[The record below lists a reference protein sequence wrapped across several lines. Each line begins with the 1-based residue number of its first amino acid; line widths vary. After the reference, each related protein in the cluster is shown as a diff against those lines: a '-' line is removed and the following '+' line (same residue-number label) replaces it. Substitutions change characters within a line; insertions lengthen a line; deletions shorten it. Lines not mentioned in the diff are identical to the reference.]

1 MSLATLYRP
10 DSFDGVVG
18 QREAVSALKHAVKNN
33 NQHSFL
39 FAGPS
44 GVGKTTLARIMA
56 DCFAGNDCTAANIE
70 EIPAA
75 DHTGVDAMRAV
86 VQRLQFRAIG
96 SSPVKSIILDE
107 CHRLSGSAWDVL
119 LKPIEEPPSHVY
131 WFLCTTEPGKLPKT
145 ILTRCARHD
154 LKPVEE
160 KSLLALLCKVAD
172 DEGLK
177 TPDEVLEAIAEG
189 SSGSPR
195 QALTFLETCG
205 HLRSAAEAR
214 AAMRSGGQ
222 SKEAID
228 LCRFLVSGQ
237 GHNWAEAMRYVSA
250 LNGVDAE
257 SIRITVVNYLSAV
270 LINTKEGRK
279 AVALL
284 GLLEPFL
291 KPYNATDRMAPLLHS
306 IGLALRLDQ

>member
-1 MSLATLYRP
+1 MSLATQYRP
-10 DSFDGVVG
+10 DNFEGVVG

-33 NQHSFL
+33 KQHSFL

-56 DCFAGNDCTAANIE
+56 NMFTNGQGTAANIE

-75 DHTGVDAMRAV
+75 DHNGVDAMRAI

-96 SSPVKSIILDE
+96 SSPTKSVILDE

-119 LKPIEEPPSHVY
+119 LKPIEEPPNHVY

-154 LKPVEE
+154 LKAVNEEHLFDLLCHVASEE
-160 KSLLALLCKVAD
+160 K
-172 DEGLK
+172 LK
-177 TPDEVLEAIAEG
+177 PPLEVLEAIAEG
-189 SSGSPR
+189 SNGSAR
-195 QALTFLETCG
+195 QALTFLESCG
-205 HLRSAAEAR
+205 HLKSAAEAR

-222 SKEAID
+222 SKEVID
-228 LCRFLVSGQ
+228 LCRFLASGR
-237 GHNWAEAMRYVSA
+237 GHTWPEAMKYVSA

-270 LINTKEGRK
+270 LVNTKDGSK

-284 GLLEPFL
+284 SLLEPFL
-291 KPYNATDRMAPLLHS
+291 KPYNSSDRMAPLLHS
-306 IGLALRLDQ
+306 LGLALGLDR